1 LPLLVTAPEAPS
13 SETEGATA
21 YTEALARATAD
32 VPSAADQARSR
43 PDELRPAVAALLARL
58 ARRAEPALITAMQR
72 AREAWDQADAFSPLD
87 LALQADIAALRRHL
101 VAAAGAPA
109 TAARRAIALEGLLA
123 IDAALALVRLFE
135 RRLAALQR
143 LRLRSATP
151 DLLPGGRP
159 FLDLGRALHEAAE
172 AWR

>member
-1 LPLLVTAPEAPS
+1 V
-13 SETEGATA
+13 TA
-21 YTEALARATAD
+21 YTEALARATGDA
-32 VPSAADQARSR
+32 PAAADPARTR
-43 PDELRPAVAALLARL
+43 PDELRPAVAAVLARL

-72 AREAWDQADAFSPLD
+72 ARGAWDQADAFSPIDPPLE
-87 LALQADIAALRRHL
+87 ADIVALRRHL
-101 VAAAGAPA
+101 VAGADSRT

-151 DLLPGGRP
+151 ELLPGGRP